1 MENEEVKEVQAG
13 EEEIALENSNIKIA
27 DDVVAVIAGVAV
39 SEVQGV
45 YEMSGGF
52 AGGISEVFSGKK
64 NIEEA
69 APVRTGRYK
78 KSWRIKK
85 IREKANSLDV
95 VIHSS
100 NRYQLAHLLEY
111 GHAKRGGG
119 RVAGKPHIEPAAEK
133 GEQDLINAIEEKL
146 K

>member
-1 MENEEVKEVQAG
+1 MNGKNTDIDDLSDAIMANLKKYANLATDDMKEAVKQTAESV
-13 EEEIALENSNIKIA
+13 
-27 DDVVAVIAGVAV
+27 
-39 SEVQGV
+39 
-45 YEMSGGF
+45 
-52 AGGISEVFSGKK
+52 KK

-69 APVRTGRYK
+69 APVRTGCYK

-95 VIHSS
+95 VVHSS

-119 RVAGKPHIEPAAEK
+119 RVEGKPHIEPAAEK
-133 GEQDLINAIEEKL
+133 GEQDLIDAIEEKL

>member
-1 MENEEVKEVQAG
+1 
-13 EEEIALENSNIKIA
+13 
-27 DDVVAVIAGVAV
+27 
-39 SEVQGV
+39 
-45 YEMSGGF
+45 MSGKNTDIDDLSD
-52 AGGISEVFSGKK
+52 AIMVNLKKYANLATDDMKEAVKQTAESVKK

-100 NRYQLAHLLEY
+100 NRYQLAHLLEF